1 MQPDLVLILEGALLA
16 AHEPLSVERLQQLF
30 VESEDPLAAL
40 PTPQEIKMAL
50 NDLESL
56 YAQRAIALKQVASG
70 YRFQV
75 RQSLAPWISKLWEE
89 KPARYSR
96 ALLETLVLIAYRQP
110 ITRAEIEEVR
120 GVAVSTAIVKTLL
133 EREWVRIVGHKDVPG
148 KPALYATTKQF
159 LNYFNLQ
166 TLDELPTLAAI
177 QDLTQVGEQMDL
189 LLEEQGL
196 PADES
201 SYAEAV
207 KAELAVIAAAEIA
220 EQAAFIEPIVLDE
233 ANGLETQTHNPTEMF
248 VEYDI
253 DTEVVS
259 TAS

>member
-30 VESEDPLAAL
+30 LEAENPLAAL

-50 NDLESL
+50 NDLECL
-56 YAQRAIALKQVASG
+56 YGQRAISLKQVASG

-166 TLDELPTLAAI
+166 ALDELPTLAAI
-177 QDLTQVGEQMDL
+177 QDLTHVGEQMDL

-207 KAELAVIAAAEIA
+207 NAELAAIAAAEIV
-220 EQAAFIEPIVLDE
+220 EHAAFIEPVALDE
-233 ANGLETQTHNPTEMF
+233 VNGLGTETNNPTEML
-248 VEYDI
+248 VDYDI
-253 DTEVVS
+253 DSEVVS